1 MHKFILFKNIYFF
14 GCAGSYLQ
22 HVASLIF
29 VASFAIFCC
38 GMWDLIPWPG
48 VESGH
53 WDHRVLAIGSPG
65 KSLFFKKKI
74 IYLFLATAFV
84 RVKDWE
90 RPKCPLIGDQLAIL

>member
-38 GMWDLIPWPG
+38 DMWDLVPWPG

-65 KSLFFKKKI
+65 KSLFKKKKN
-74 IYLFLATAFV
+74 YLFLATSFV

-90 RPKCPLIGDQLAIL
+90 RPQCPLIGDWLATL

>member
-38 GMWDLIPWPG
+38 GMWDLVPWPG

-65 KSLFFKKKI
+65 KSLFLKKNLF
-74 IYLFLATAFV
+74 IYSLQHHL
-84 RVKDWE
+84 
-90 RPKCPLIGDQLAIL
+90 